1 MSDIDES
8 AQQTARRAALE
19 QLLGSILIRIAQHRT
34 VPFTPAE
41 YFKLRQDVI
50 GAILNAYSVFG
61 NDYPLGR
68 SVGITLLDA
77 LTP

>member
-19 QLLGSILIRIAQHRT
+19 QSLGSILIRIAQHRAM
-34 VPFTPAE
+34 PFTPAE

-61 NDYPLGR
+61 NDYNLGR